1 MQSLFQIIRGFTT
14 WFSFGVSTVMI
25 VSCGRIIAPGDGPGV
40 NSPDRRLYANDAA
53 ANDSLTPA
61 LVRTGVRFVLQPAK
75 NYALSFLANEKNDQL
90 AVFYYDDGGNL
101 RKYQTYSAT
110 VQGAQESF
118 YLKSDQTR
126 PRFFVAQ
133 LLPPDGELAVQ
144 RLQSV
149 KLISLG
155 TASPNNLKI
164 KLIFVG
170 KLQGMA
176 TDAAKTNFANS
187 FFKEIAAIFSPH
199 GLSVEG
205 MQEIVDAQGPARVV
219 PFSSRFT
226 PLDGT
231 RSPGYVHFYLV
242 DSIAPP
248 ANADPG
254 GYILGFSPREAIDL
268 SSQPESRVVLG
279 NRYISISSL
288 ATTAAHELGHFFGLR
303 HPTATDIDMDFDKD
317 FSNYDDGLTSTSVCD
332 GLAKKAAG
340 KSSTFRHEE
349 IKGPGGLTY
358 CLRVASTTCPSFC
371 DLNNLMFAYDCSTRS
386 NTQRQLTQD
395 QIALWKKNL
404 GVMQ

>member
-1 MQSLFQIIRGFTT
+1 MRGFVTQA
-14 WFSFGVSTVMI
+14 SIGVSIVMI
-25 VSCGRIIAPGDGPGV
+25 VSCGRIIAPGDGPSV
-40 NSPDRRLYANDAA
+40 NRPDRRLYANDAA
-53 ANDSLTPA
+53 LNDSLTPA
-61 LVRTGVRFVLQPAK
+61 LVQSGVRFVLQPAK
-75 NYALSFLANEKNDQL
+75 NYALTFLANEKNDQL

-101 RKYQTYSAT
+101 RKYQNYGVTI
-110 VQGAQESF
+110 QGTQEIF
-118 YLKSDQTR
+118 YLKSDLSK

-133 LLPPDGELAVQ
+133 LLPPDGELAAQ

-149 KLISLG
+149 KLVSLG
-155 TASPNNLKI
+155 TASPNSLKI

-176 TDAAKTNFANS
+176 TDVAKTNFANS
-187 FFKEIAAIFSPH
+187 FFKEIDAIFSPH

-205 MQEIVDAQGPARVV
+205 LQEIVDPQGPTRVV

-248 ANADPG
+248 PNSDPG
-254 GYILGFSPREAIDL
+254 GYILGFSPREAMDL

-279 NRYISISSL
+279 NRYINISSL

-317 FSNYDDGLTSTSVCD
+317 FSNYDDGLASTSLCD
-332 GLAKKAAG
+332 GLAKKG
-340 KSSTFRHEE
+340 RGQGSSLNKVK
-349 IKGPGGLTY
+349 IQGPGGLSY
-358 CLRVASTTCPSFC
+358 CLRIASTTCPTFC
-371 DLNNLMFAYDCSTRS
+371 DLDNLMFAYDCSNRS
-386 NTQRQLTQD
+386 NSQRQLTQD
-395 QIALWKKNL
+395 QISLWKKNL